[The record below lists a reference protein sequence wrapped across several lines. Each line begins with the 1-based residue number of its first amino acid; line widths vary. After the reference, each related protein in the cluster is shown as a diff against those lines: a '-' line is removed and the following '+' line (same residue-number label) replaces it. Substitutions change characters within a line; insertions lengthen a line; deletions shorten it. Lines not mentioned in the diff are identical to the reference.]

1 MVSFSL
7 LTSRERTRCDWLLAG
22 SLDLL
27 TIAWVGLLIGWWIG

>member
-1 MVSFSL
+1 MVSFL
-7 LTSRERTRCDWLLAG
+7 LSRCRERTRCDWILAG